1 MYTQVF
7 PKANAASDL
16 VCSCDGLLAAA
27 AAAVLYGSSGALQK
41 HTNTAN
47 VSVFLHVCA
56 NWTAGPLPV
65 GREY

>member
-16 VCSCDGLLAAA
+16 VGLSCGGLLAAA
-27 AAAVLYGSSGALQK
+27 DVLYWSYGAPQK
-41 HTNTAN
+41 YTNTAN

-56 NWTAGPLPV
+56 NWTTGPLTV